1 MKVIVHCPDCLFCLS
16 PLIIHFCLISPA
28 LLLFLRWHHSV
39 QLRAIHRLSFSK
51 TGFPL
56 SVFLCSFH
64 NPYGTSHLFLLSH
77 SHSSLFCTLFLLSFL
92 FSTFG
97 NPIHSNNTIHNTV
110 ILFFSLSF
118 LYSRHFSHCRFNP
131 EYFKFLIPFC
141 SLASRAHAHTLSVL
155 PSPSPFSPVQPNASL
170 VLPSFRPSLRNC
182 SYYFCF
188 YVPHFSTL
196 PSLCLFGPLRLAS
209 LRFASRPLP
218 NLAVAQPLF
227 PFYSLKLLCSQPI
240 PSIPNPTIRLTFTVI
255 VLNLIPHC
263 SLFFYLSSFSHPQ
276 QN

>member
-118 LYSRHFSHCRFNP
+118 LYSRHFSHCRFSP

-141 SLASRAHAHTLSVL
+141 SLASRAHAHTLSLL

-170 VLPSFRPSLRNC
+170 VLPSFPSQLLLFFLFLRPPL
-182 SYYFCF
+182 F
-188 YVPHFSTL
+188 L
-196 PSLCLFGPLRLAS
+196 PSLPVLIRPAPPRLAS
-209 LRFASRPLP
+209 LRIATLTEFSCCSALVPFLLP
-218 NLAVAQPLF
+218 QTTLLPTDPIHPKPDDQIN
-227 PFYSLKLLCSQPI
+227 FY
-240 PSIPNPTIRLTFTVI
+240 R
-255 VLNLIPHC
+255 HC
-263 SLFFYLSSFSHPQ
+263 A
-276 QN
+276 